1 MKIKISLIV
10 LTICFILFLQPVGFV
25 KAQDIDVE
33 AMSNEE
39 LMVLLQSIIQK
50 LDKNES
56 TEVPQKNAGETE
68 IVNSADTAVPA
79 AEPEA
84 SEPLDVPVPTAEPE
98 AAAEK
103 KTFEIYE
110 NKKLIIGRMP
120 DSYFIRKE
128 NGDGKDNDDGGDD
141 GFDGGYGWE
150 WDDDGGDDIIYY
162 PWPGGTYDIPVLD
175 NYITGKR

>member
-39 LMVLLQSIIQK
+39 LMVLLQSIMQK
-50 LDKNES
+50 LDKDEP
-56 TEVPQKNAGETE
+56 TVVPKENAAEAETS
-68 IVNSADTAVPA
+68 NSADTAVPA

-128 NGDGKDNDDGGDD
+128 NGDGKDNDDSGDD

-162 PWPGGTYDIPVLD
+162 PWPGGTNDIPVLD